1 MLVLLAAA
9 LLQPPSILPRFADK
23 SSLMPGLANAPAAW
37 GDANGD
43 GRPDLY
49 CAGTLYLN
57 TGSGFEPVPVAGA
70 GVGILADLDQ
80 DGQADVVST
89 SPVAVFMN
97 AAARG
102 DAPRFERREL
112 PALPPTVCLAAAA
125 ADLNRDGVPDLYFAG
140 YEDWEKQITYPSFV
154 LLSTAEKKYE
164 LAVTFADRRSR
175 GVTACDFD
183 ENGTADL
190 YVSNYRLQPNQLWI
204 NDGTGRLTDAAAE
217 RNALATSD
225 GFAGG
230 HSIGACWGDFN
241 GDGRFDLFAGNF
253 AHVDSRGNQPKSRF
267 LRGRGPTPAQGLTP
281 WSFDDLGEC
290 GVWYQE
296 SYASPAA
303 ADYDNDGR
311 LDLYFT
317 TVYADASF
325 GKKNHPVLYRNQ
337 ITSPGAA
344 TWAFADDT
352 SGSGLEQLPPTYQA
366 AWADYDGDG
375 LIDLVTAGRLFR
387 NTSPARSW
395 LLVRV
400 DAPQPIGTQVRL
412 SLADGRVLTR
422 HVEAGTGQGNSNSP
436 VLHFGLGEREPDAKV
451 TLSIR
456 WPDGTTSERTG
467 VSIGQIAVIRPDT
480 TTPAK

>member
-1 MLVLLAAA
+1 MIALLAATM
-9 LLQPPSILPRFADK
+9 LQPSVLPRFADK
-23 SSLMPGLANAPAAW
+23 SALVPSLANAPAAW
-37 GDANGD
+37 GDANAD

-49 CAGTLYLN
+49 CAGTLFLN
-57 TGSGFEPVPVAGA
+57 TESAFQPIAVPGA
-70 GVGILADLDQ
+70 GVGILADLNQ
-80 DGQADVVST
+80 DGQADIIST
-89 SPVAVFMN
+89 SPIAIFLNVSPRGAV
-97 AAARG
+97 
-102 DAPRFERREL
+102 PTFEPREL

-140 YEDWEKQITYPSFV
+140 YEDWHKQITYPSFV
-154 LLSTAEKKYE
+154 LLSNKDGRHD
-164 LAVTFADRRSR
+164 LAATFSERRSR

-183 ENGTADL
+183 ENGTVDL

-217 RNALATSD
+217 RNVLATSN
-225 GFAGG
+225 GFPGG

-267 LRGRGPTPAQGLTP
+267 LRNRGPSPGPAFSP
-281 WSFDDLGEC
+281 WSFDDLGDC

-303 ADYDNDGR
+303 ADFDNDGR

-325 GKKNHPVLYRNQ
+325 GKKNYPVLYRSE
-337 ITSPGAA
+337 IASPAA
-344 TWAFADDT
+344 PEWRFVDDT
-352 SGSGLEQLPPTYQA
+352 SGSGLEQLPATDQA
-366 AWADYDGDG
+366 AWADYDADG
-375 LIDLVTAGRLFR
+375 LVDLVTAGRLFR
-387 NTSPARSW
+387 NTGPARAW

-412 SLADGRVLTR
+412 SLPDGRVLSR

-436 VLHFGLGEREPDAKV
+436 ILHFGLGDLAPDATV
-451 TLSIR
+451 SLSIR
-456 WPDGTTSERTG
+456 WPDGTTEARANMR
-467 VSIGQIAVIRPDT
+467 IGQIAELRPAAQK
-480 TTPAK
+480 PAK